1 VVELG
6 LPEGALIVLIQ
17 RGDAMLVPSGG
28 TVLAA
33 EDVLLVVGEP
43 DVTTRVRA
51 LLETRAGP
59 G

>member
-6 LPEGALIVLIQ
+6 LPEGALIVLIK
-17 RGDAMLVPSGG
+17 RDDAMLVPSGG

-51 LLETRAGP
+51 LLETRSASG
-59 G
+59 